1 MSTTPAPPL
10 ATVEDVAALLGR
22 PLSGAEE
29 ARAGVLLEQVS
40 ARFRR
45 EARQEFTPG
54 ESTVRLRV
62 DAGAVHLPQRP
73 ATEVV
78 AVTYGDGRPVVH
90 WTHQG
95 QLVTVSNLA
104 SLAGVAINADADA
117 VGTAPGSVV
126 VTYRHGAEVP
136 PDARGAVAGAV
147 QRAIGADPE
156 AAQGAAQVTDS
167 AGAFSRTRQFASW
180 AVGGQALLSPD
191 DLALAR
197 SFRAV
202 RPRLWVM
209 RP

>member
-22 PLSGAEE
+22 PLDEAEE

-54 ESTVRLRV
+54 ESTVRLKV
-62 DAGAVHLPQRP
+62 DAGVVHLPQRP
-73 ATEVV
+73 ATEVL
-78 AVTYGDGRPVVH
+78 AVTYDDGRAVVH
-90 WTHQG
+90 WAHIG
-95 QLVTVSNLA
+95 QRVTVSNLA

-117 VGTAPGSVV
+117 LGAAPGFVV

-136 PDARGAVAGAV
+136 PDVRGAVAGAV
-147 QRAIGADPE
+147 QRVLGADPE

-167 AGAFSRTRQFASW
+167 AGVFSRTRQFASW

-197 SFRAV
+197 SFRTV
-202 RPRLWVM
+202 RPKVWVM
-209 RP
+209 RA